1 MSPLPELTNNLWG
14 FPVGKKNEKG
24 EVDQDMVRALA
35 HPLRVEILRLLEEGP
50 SGPKRLSDRIGEPLG
65 NLSYH
70 MKVLYRCGCIELIET
85 IPSRGAVEHIYRLK
99 PRGAIGSGT
108 WKEVPLALR
117 THYAGSTLAA
127 FTSRAIE
134 ALDAG
139 TVESREGSGVTWL
152 PLNVDEQGW
161 KELNRVLGNIEKRFR
176 DIAGKSAERMKGPN
190 PGIPVIVAV
199 AAFEAAS
206 GKDVN
211 PS

>member
-1 MSPLPELTNNLWG
+1 MSKRDGE
-14 FPVGKKNEKG
+14 G
-24 EVDQDMVRALA
+24 EVDQNMVRALG

-65 NLSYH
+65 SVSYH
-70 MKVLYRCGCIELIET
+70 MKVLFRCECVELIET
-85 IPSRGAVEHIYRLK
+85 IPSRGAVEHIYKLK

-108 WKEVPLALR
+108 WKEVPPALR

-139 TVESREGSGVTWL
+139 TAESREGSGVTWL
-152 PLNVDEQGW
+152 PLDVDEQGW
-161 KELNRVLGNIEKRFR
+161 KELHRVLGNVEKRFR
-176 DIAGKSAERMKGPN
+176 GIADKSAERMNGAKA
-190 PGIPVIVAV
+190 GIPVIVAV